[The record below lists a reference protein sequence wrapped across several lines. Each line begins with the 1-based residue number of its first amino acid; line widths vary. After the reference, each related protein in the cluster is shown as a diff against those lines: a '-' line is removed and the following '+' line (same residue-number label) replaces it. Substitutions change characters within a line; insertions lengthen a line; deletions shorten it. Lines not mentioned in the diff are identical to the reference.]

1 MTNTLSSHF
10 NLRWELIEASNNYQ
24 HLLVAITGD
33 FSNIYIIYV
42 HIYTYIYVVVKTQKN
57 MNYKIQ
63 TIEFSYEMENKKISI

>member
-1 MTNTLSSHF
+1 M
-10 NLRWELIEASNNYQ
+10 
-24 HLLVAITGD
+24 AITGD